1 MFRIGREEIDA
12 VAKVIESRELFK
24 CNGGLQETMHCE
36 QEMKELFGCQNA
48 ILMTSGKAAL
58 IAAMIACG
66 IGPGDEVI
74 VPAYTYIAS
83 AMAVLATGAIPV
95 IAEVD
100 ESCTIDVSDVKKK
113 ISKYT
118 KAIMPVNIQGFPC
131 DMDALMKLAEKYNL
145 KIIEDA
151 CQADGGS
158 YKGKRLGTIG
168 HAGALSFNQFKV
180 ISAGEGGALLTNDRT
195 VFERAFIYHDSSAIA
210 YFGGQLDEISEAQFC
225 GTEYRTNEITAA
237 ILREQLKKLD
247 GILTDLRKN
256 KKIIMDALQNDFC
269 FAPSH
274 DAAGDCG
281 TTVAFTFSTE
291 EAARTFATAQGVHG
305 TLPIDTGKHVYTHW
319 TPILEKRGA
328 LHPLMDPFKMQAN
341 KDLNHN
347 YSLDSCPKTLG
358 ILARTVY
365 ISINPD
371 WDIEAVAN
379 VIAACKTAGKA
390 LTA

>member
-1 MFRIGREEIDA
+1 MYRIGKEEIQA
-12 VAKVIESRELFK
+12 VTKVIESKEMFK

-36 QEMKELFGCQNA
+36 REMRDLFGCQNA

-58 IAAMIACG
+58 ISAMVACG

-100 ESCTIDVSDVKKK
+100 ETCTIDVGDVEKR
-113 ISKYT
+113 ISKHT
-118 KAIMPVNIQGFPC
+118 KAIMPVHIQGFPC

-158 YKGKRLGTIG
+158 YKVKRLGTIG
-168 HAGALSFNQFKV
+168 HVGALSFNQFKV
-180 ISAGEGGALLTNDRT
+180 ITSGEGGALLTNDRT
-195 VFERAFIYHDSSAIA
+195 IFERAFIYHDSSAIA
-210 YFGGQLDEISEAQFC
+210 YFGGQLDEINEPQFC

-256 KKIIMDALQNDFC
+256 KKIIMDALQNDCRFI
-269 FAPSH
+269 PSN
-274 DAAGDCG
+274 DSEGDCG
-281 TTVAFTFSTE
+281 TTM
-291 EAARTFATAQGVHG
+291 TFAFDSEAQARQFSKSDGVHG
-305 TLPIDTGKHVYTHW
+305 TLPIDTGKHVFTRW
-319 TPILEKRGA
+319 TPVLEKRGA
-328 LHPLMDPFKMQAN
+328 FHPLMDPFKMDAN
-341 KDLNHN
+341 KNLNHN
-347 YSLDSCPKTLG
+347 YSPDMCPNTLD
-358 ILARTVY
+358 ILARTVHVG
-365 ISINPD
+365 INPD
-371 WDIEAVAN
+371 WTGAELEK
-379 VIAACKTAGKA
+379 VIAACKAAGKTLA
-390 LTA
+390 

>member
-1 MFRIGREEIDA
+1 MFRIGTEEIEA
-12 VAKVIESRELFK
+12 VKKVIESRELFK

-36 QEMKELFGCQNA
+36 QELRELFGCQNA

-58 IAAMIACG
+58 IAALVACG

-74 VPAYTYIAS
+74 VPGYTYIAS

-95 IAEVD
+95 IAEID
-100 ESCTIDVSDVKKK
+100 ETCTIDVNDAERK

-131 DMDALMKLAEKYNL
+131 DMDALMNLAKKYNL

-168 HAGALSFNQFKV
+168 HAGALSFNQFKI

-195 VFERAFIYHDSSAIA
+195 LYERAFIYHDSSAVA
-210 YFGGQLDEISEAQFC
+210 YFGGQLDEITEPQFC
-225 GTEYRTNEITAA
+225 GVEYRTNEIAA
-237 ILREQLKKLD
+237 AVLREQLKKLD
-247 GILTDLRKN
+247 GILADLRKN
-256 KKIIMDALQNDFC
+256 KKNIMEVLQNDFR
-269 FAPSH
+269 FIPSN
-274 DAAGDCG
+274 DLAGDCG
-281 TTVAFTFSTE
+281 TTVAFAFDTE
-291 EAARTFATAQGVHG
+291 EAARKFATADGVKG

-328 LHPLMDPFKMQAN
+328 FNPLMDPFNMQAN
-341 KDLNHN
+341 KNLNQN
-347 YSLDSCPKTLG
+347 YSMDMCPKTLD
-358 ILARTVY
+358 ILAKTVY
-365 ISINPD
+365 VGVNPD
-371 WDIEAVAN
+371 WSDAEVEK
-379 VIAACKTAGKA
+379 VIAACSATAEKRNF
-390 LTA
+390 

>member
-1 MFRIGREEIDA
+1 MFRIGTEEIEA
-12 VAKVIESRELFK
+12 VKKVIESRELFK

-36 QEMKELFGCQNA
+36 QELRELFGCQNA

-58 IAAMIACG
+58 IAALIACG

-74 VPAYTYIAS
+74 VPGYTYIAS

-95 IAEVD
+95 IAEID
-100 ESCTIDVSDVKKK
+100 ETCTIDVNDAERK

-131 DMDALMKLAEKYNL
+131 DMDALMNLAKKYNL

-168 HAGALSFNQFKV
+168 HAGALSFNQFKI

-195 VFERAFIYHDSSAIA
+195 LYERAFIYHDSSAVA
-210 YFGGQLDEISEAQFC
+210 YFGGQLDEITEPQFC
-225 GTEYRTNEITAA
+225 GVEYRTNEIAA
-237 ILREQLKKLD
+237 AVLREQLKKLD
-247 GILTDLRKN
+247 GILADLRKN
-256 KKIIMDALQNDFC
+256 KKNIMEVLQNDFR
-269 FAPSH
+269 FIPSN
-274 DAAGDCG
+274 DLAGDCG
-281 TTVAFTFSTE
+281 TTVAFAFDTE
-291 EAARTFATAQGVHG
+291 EAARKFATADGVKG

-328 LHPLMDPFKMQAN
+328 FNPLMDPFNMQAN
-341 KDLNHN
+341 KNLNQN
-347 YSLDSCPKTLG
+347 YSMDMCPKTLD
-358 ILARTVY
+358 ILAKTVY
-365 ISINPD
+365 VGVNPD
-371 WDIEAVAN
+371 WSDAEVEK
-379 VIAACKTAGKA
+379 VIAACSATAEKRNF
-390 LTA
+390 